1 MVEVKM
7 QEEIIKANSKV
18 TLRYAVSLADGT
30 VIEEADEVAET
41 IVLGQGEFIN
51 ELEQKLY
58 GMKAGDTDDIIIP
71 ALENLF
77 GAYDESRVQ
86 LIEHSVFDQGAAAE
100 QGHVIEFS
108 LPNGSTVPGIIRE
121 VTEENVLV
129 DFNHPLCGRDVMFA
143 VEIVTVE
150 ND

>member
-1 MVEVKM
+1 MTD
-7 QEEIIKANSKV
+7 QEKIAASSKV
-18 TLRYAVSLADGT
+18 ALRYAVSLADGT
-30 VIEEADEVAET
+30 VIEEAEDAPET
-41 IVLGQGEFIN
+41 ITLGKGEFIN

-71 ALENLF
+71 AQENLF
-77 GAYDESRVQ
+77 GAFDESRVQ
-86 LIEHSVFDQGAAAE
+86 QVEHSVFDQSE
-100 QGHVIEFS
+100 PPQQGHVIEFN

-121 VTEENVLV
+121 ITEEHVLV

-143 VEIVTVE
+143 VEIVSVE

>member
-1 MVEVKM
+1 MTNDVL
-7 QEEIIKANSKV
+7 IKADSKI

-30 VIEEADEVAET
+30 VIEEADDTAET
-41 IVLGQGEFIN
+41 IQLGQGEFIK

-58 GMKAGDTDDIIIP
+58 GMSAGSTDDIIIP

-77 GAYDESRVQ
+77 GAYDESRIQQV
-86 LIEHSVFDQGAAAE
+86 EHSVFEHGEVPE
-100 QGHVIEFS
+100 QGDIIEFN

-121 VTEENVLV
+121 ITDAGVLI

-143 VEIVTVE
+143 VEIIAVE
-150 ND
+150 NQ

>member
-1 MVEVKM
+1 MTE
-7 QEEIIKANSKV
+7 QEKIKADSKV
-18 TLRYAVSLADGT
+18 ALRYAVSLADGT
-30 VIEEADEVAET
+30 VIEEAEDDPET
-41 IVLGQGEFIN
+41 IQLSQGEFIN

-58 GMKAGDTDDIIIP
+58 GMQAGDTDDIIIP

-86 LIEHSVFDQGAAAE
+86 HLEHSAFDQEAPPQ
-100 QGHVIEFS
+100 QGHVIEFT
-108 LPNGSTVPGIIRE
+108 LPNGTTVPGIIRE
-121 VTEENVLV
+121 VTEKDVLV

-143 VEIVTVE
+143 VDIVSVE

>member
-1 MVEVKM
+1 MTKDSV
-7 QEEIIKANSKV
+7 IKADSKV
-18 TLRYAVSLADGT
+18 TLRYALSLADGT
-30 VIEEADEVAET
+30 VIEEAEDAPE
-41 IVLGQGEFIN
+41 IIKLGQGEFIN

-58 GMKAGDTDDIIIP
+58 GMREGSTDDIIIP

-86 LIEHSVFDQGAAAE
+86 QVELSVFDQDAPPQ
-100 QGHVIEFS
+100 QGHLIEFT

-143 VEIVTVE
+143 VEIVSVD